1 MLEEIQKRP
10 FARPL
15 FLWITGILL
24 QVFSPLQTV
33 SWFLLLIVF
42 GVVIFSFCFIK
53 RNSDVSY
60 QYRWVWGVLISCLFI
75 FFAIQSTYIAEKQM
89 SDPPSSGWLREKAK
103 QTQADMI
110 SKLDGLQVSDDTK
123 AVLAA
128 ITVNYKKTMTRETRS
143 RFSATGVAHLLSV
156 SGFHVGIV
164 CAFLSLLFSAFP
176 KRPLFHWS
184 KYILTICLLWT
195 FAFIAGL
202 SNPAVRAAFMLTVY
216 LTGQVI
222 QHRPERYNTLAA
234 AAFCMLVV
242 HPLSLFDIGFQ
253 LSFTAVFFILY
264 LQPRFYRLIEL
275 RNPIFKTLWGTL
287 TVTVAAQI
295 GTVFLSCFYF
305 GQSSTVFLFTN
316 LFLSL
321 IATMLVPLTLI
332 WMILPATISG
342 IGVLQW
348 VVEILSKGMMDVVN
362 RFSQIPWAAFTL
374 RFDLTTMLF
383 AYGILGLLLC
393 YLRSKR
399 SWMLF
404 AALLMILF
412 LLCKSIIASEIF

>member
-10 FARPL
+10 FVRPL
-15 FLWITGILL
+15 FWWITGILL
-24 QVFSPLQTV
+24 QVIFPLQAV
-33 SWFLLLIVF
+33 SLLLLLIVAC
-42 GVVIFSFCFIK
+42 VVIFSLCFGK
-53 RNSDVSY
+53 KNADVSY
-60 QYRWVWGVLISCLFI
+60 HHRWVWGVLISCLFV
-75 FFAIQSTYIAEKQM
+75 FLAIQSTYIAEKQM
-89 SDPPSSGWLREKAK
+89 QIPPSSGWLQEKAK
-103 QTQADMI
+103 QTQADMV

-128 ITVNYKKTMTRETRS
+128 ITVNYRKTMTRETRS

-164 CAFLSLLFSAFP
+164 CAFLSLLLSVFP

-184 KYILTICLLWT
+184 KYILTICLVWT

-234 AAFCMLVV
+234 AAFCMLVF

-264 LQPRFYRLIEL
+264 LQPQFYRLIEL
-275 RNPIFKTLWGTL
+275 RNPIFKSLWGIL

-305 GQSSTVFLFTN
+305 GQFSCVFLFTN

-321 IATMLVPLTLI
+321 IATMLVPLTLV
-332 WMILPATISG
+332 WMLLPAGIPG

-348 VVEILSKGMMDVVN
+348 IIEVLSRSMMELVN
-362 RFSQIPWAAFTL
+362 HFSQVPWAAFSL
-374 RFDLTTMLF
+374 RFDLLTMLL
-383 AYGILGLLLC
+383 AYSILGLLLC
-393 YLRSKR
+393 YLRSKQSR
-399 SWMLF
+399 MLF
-404 AALLMILF
+404 SSLLMVLF
-412 LLCKSIIASEIF
+412 LLSRQLLIHFSA